1 MTDLKL
7 LESAS
12 TGLLDEISAVYEL
25 IAVLWEECELVGY
38 DDGGMTTDKLY
49 RAEHISWEPPLLSF
63 RIERHS
69 AIVGGGPK
77 KAEYQVWTFNV
88 PERTKTW
95 SPDGYRLMEP
105 LEPRIKVAPLAEE
118 YADLAVNRQLHHTL
132 IWVPNGEVRINI
144 ALVPGLW
151 NTNEHG
157 RTLAKETIDG
167 RRRRFRK
174 AFESIL
180 LPKGWSRIRANVYA
194 PPANTQ
200 H

>member
-7 LESAS
+7 LESTPA
-12 TGLLDEISAVYEL
+12 GPLDEFSAVYEL
-25 IAVLWEECELVGY
+25 IAVLWGECELVGH
-38 DDGGMTTDKLY
+38 DDGGMTIDKLY

-63 RIERHS
+63 RIERHG
-69 AIVGGGPK
+69 AIVGGRSK

-95 SPDGYRLMEP
+95 SSDGYRLVEP

-118 YADLAVNRQLHHTL
+118 YADLVANRQPHPTL

-144 ALVPGLW
+144 ALVPGLG

-180 LPKGWSRIRANVYA
+180 LPRGWSRVRANVYA
-194 PPANTQ
+194 PPADTQ